1 MRQFPVYRLMMR
13 IHAFHRLYQY
23 RLERS
28 TKPFNARGAK
38 IQRCPY
44 CSVGLK
50 HCLCEFQPDIETQVA
65 VLLIVSQNEVFKPSN
80 TGRLIADTVKETYV
94 YQWSRTEPDPDML
107 DLLRDPHYFPVLIF
121 PAETEEEHSR
131 VLSDLSIIEPGKKPL
146 LIFVD
151 GSWREAKRIVRRSE
165 YLADLPLV
173 SIEPETVSNYVMRK
187 SDNDQ
192 HLATAEVAS
201 LVLDKFNENLGAETL
216 RLWFET
222 FKESYLLGKTRIKPK
237 KEKTALAE
245 YLSFYSKLD

>member
-1 MRQFPVYRLMMR
+1 MR

-28 TKPFNARGAK
+28 TKPFLARGCK
-38 IQRCPY
+38 IQRCAY
-44 CSVGLK
+44 CNVGLT
-50 HCLCEFQPDIETQVA
+50 HCLCQHQPDIETQVA
-65 VLLIVSQNEVFKPSN
+65 VLLIVSQQEVFKPSN

-94 YQWSRTEPDPDML
+94 YQWSRTDPDSQML
-107 DLLRDPHYFPVLIF
+107 DLLQNPAYFPVLIF

-131 VLSDLSIIEPGKKPL
+131 VMNQVESIASGKKPL

-151 GSWREAKRIVRRSE
+151 GSWREAKRIVRKSP
-165 YLADLPLV
+165 YLADLPLI
-173 SIEPETVSNYVMRK
+173 SIEPQVLSQYVMRK
-187 SDNDQ
+187 SDNEQ

-201 LVLDKFNENLGAETL
+201 LVLDKFGERLGAETL

-237 KEKTALAE
+237 EEKTALRD
-245 YLSFYSKLD
+245 YLLFKQNLD

>member
-1 MRQFPVYRLMMR
+1 MR

-28 TKPFNARGAK
+28 TKPFLARGCK
-38 IQRCPY
+38 IQRCAY
-44 CSVGLK
+44 CNVGLT
-50 HCLCEFQPDIETQVA
+50 HCLCQHQPDIETQVA
-65 VLLIVSQNEVFKPSN
+65 VLLIVSQQEVFKPSN

-94 YQWSRTEPDPDML
+94 YQWSRTDPDSQML
-107 DLLRDPHYFPVLIF
+107 DLLQSPAYFPVLVF

-131 VLSDLSIIEPGKKPL
+131 VMNQVESIASGKKPL

-151 GSWREAKRIVRRSE
+151 GSWREAKRIVRKSP
-165 YLADLPLV
+165 YLAGLPLI
-173 SIEPETVSNYVMRK
+173 SIEPQVLSQYVMRK
-187 SDNDQ
+187 SDNEQ

-201 LVLDKFNENLGAETL
+201 LALDKFGERLGAETL

-237 KEKTALAE
+237 EEKTALRD
-245 YLSFYSKLD
+245 YLLFKQNLD

>member
-1 MRQFPVYRLMMR
+1 MR

-28 TKPFNARGAK
+28 TKPFLARGCK
-38 IQRCPY
+38 IQRCAY
-44 CSVGLK
+44 CNVGLK
-50 HCLCEFQPDIETQVA
+50 HCLCQHQPDIETQVA
-65 VLLIVSQNEVFKPSN
+65 VLLIVSQQEVFKPSN

-94 YQWSRTEPDPDML
+94 YQWSRTDPDSQML
-107 DLLRDPHYFPVLIF
+107 DLLQSPAYFPVLVF

-131 VLSDLSIIEPGKKPL
+131 VMNQVESIASGKKPL

-151 GSWREAKRIVRRSE
+151 GSWREAKRIVRKSP
-165 YLADLPLV
+165 YLADLPLI
-173 SIEPETVSNYVMRK
+173 SIEPQVLSQYVMRK
-187 SDNDQ
+187 SDNEQ

-201 LVLDKFNENLGAETL
+201 LVLDKFGERLGAETL

-237 KEKTALAE
+237 EEKTALRD
-245 YLSFYSKLD
+245 YLLFKQNLD

>member
-1 MRQFPVYRLMMR
+1 MR

-28 TKPFNARGAK
+28 TKPFLARGCK
-38 IQRCPY
+38 IERCAY
-44 CSVGLK
+44 CNVGLT
-50 HCLCEFQPDIETQVA
+50 HCLCQHQPDIETQVA
-65 VLLIVSQNEVFKPSN
+65 VLLIVSQQEVFKPSN

-94 YQWSRTEPDPDML
+94 YQWSRTDPDSQML
-107 DLLRDPHYFPVLIF
+107 DLLQNPAYFPVLIF

-131 VLSDLSIIEPGKKPL
+131 VMNQVESIASGKKPL

-151 GSWREAKRIVRRSE
+151 GSWREAKRIVRKSP
-165 YLADLPLV
+165 YLADLPLI
-173 SIEPETVSNYVMRK
+173 SIEPQVLSQYVMRK
-187 SDNDQ
+187 SDNEQ

-201 LVLDKFNENLGAETL
+201 LVLDKFGERLGAETL

-237 KEKTALAE
+237 EEKTALRD
-245 YLSFYSKLD
+245 YLLFKQNLD

>member
-1 MRQFPVYRLMMR
+1 MR

-28 TKPFNARGAK
+28 TKPFNARGSK
-38 IQRCPY
+38 IQRCEF
-44 CSVGLK
+44 CNVGLK
-50 HCLCEFQPDIETQVA
+50 HCLCEYQPNIETQIA
-65 VLLIVSQNEVFKPSN
+65 VLMIVSQNEVFKPSN
-80 TGRLIADTVKETYV
+80 TGRLIADTIKETYV
-94 YQWSRTEPDPDML
+94 YQWSRTEPATEML
-107 DLLRDPHYFPVLIF
+107 TLLQNPTYFPVLVF
-121 PAETEEEHSR
+121 PAETKEEHSR
-131 VLSDLSIIEPGKKPL
+131 VLHNTSTIDPNKKPL
-146 LIFVD
+146 LVFVD

-165 YLADLPLV
+165 YLAHLPLV

-201 LVLDKFNENLGAETL
+201 LVLEKFDEKLASETL

-245 YLSFYSKLD
+245 YIKFSDIN

>member
-1 MRQFPVYRLMMR
+1 MR

-28 TKPFNARGAK
+28 TKPFNAKGAK
-38 IQRCPY
+38 IQRCPF
-44 CSVGLK
+44 CRVGIN
-50 HCLCEFQPDIETQVA
+50 HCLCEYQPDIETQLA

-94 YQWSRTEPDPDML
+94 YQWNRTDPDSQML
-107 DLLRDPHYFPVLIF
+107 DLLQDPGYFPVLVF
-121 PAETEEEHSR
+121 PAQSDDDQAR
-131 VLSDLSIIEPGKKPL
+131 VINNVSHMNPDKKPL

-165 YLADLPLV
+165 YLTDLPLV
-173 SIEPETVSNYVMRK
+173 SIEPETLSNYVMRK
-187 SDNDQ
+187 SDNEQ

-201 LVLDKFNENLGAETL
+201 IVLKTFGEHQGAETL

-237 KEKTALAE
+237 KEKSALAE
-245 YLSFYSKLD
+245 YVEFISHQ

>member
-1 MRQFPVYRLMMR
+1 MMR

-28 TKPFNARGAK
+28 TKPFNARGSK
-38 IQRCPY
+38 IQRCAY
-44 CSVGLK
+44 CNVGLQ
-50 HCLCEFQPDIETQVA
+50 HCLCEYQPNIETQVA
-65 VLLIVSQNEVFKPSN
+65 VLMIVSQNEVFKPSN
-80 TGRLIADTVKETYV
+80 TGRLIADTIKETHV
-94 YQWSRTEPDPDML
+94 YQWSRTDPDSQML
-107 DLLRDPHYFPVLIF
+107 DLLQDPAYFPVLVF

-131 VLSDLSIIEPGKKPL
+131 VLHNTFSIDPNKTPL
-146 LIFVD
+146 LIFID

-165 YLADLPLV
+165 YLAHLPLV
-173 SIEPETVSNYVMRK
+173 SIEPEAVSNYVMRK

-201 LVLDKFNENLGAETL
+201 LVLDKFGEKLGAETL

-245 YLSFYSKLD
+245 YIDFRHNNH

>member
-1 MRQFPVYRLMMR
+1 MR

-28 TKPFNARGAK
+28 TKPFLARGCK
-38 IQRCPY
+38 IQRCAY
-44 CSVGLK
+44 CNVGLT
-50 HCLCEFQPDIETQVA
+50 HCLCQHQPDIETQVA
-65 VLLIVSQNEVFKPSN
+65 VLLIVSQQEVFKPSN

-94 YQWSRTEPDPDML
+94 YQWSRTDPDSQML
-107 DLLRDPHYFPVLIF
+107 DLLQNSAYFPVLVF

-131 VLSDLSIIEPGKKPL
+131 VMHQVESITSGKKPL

-151 GSWREAKRIVRRSE
+151 GSWREAKRIVRKSP
-165 YLADLPLV
+165 YLADLPLI
-173 SIEPETVSNYVMRK
+173 SIEPQVLSQYVMRK
-187 SDNDQ
+187 SDNEQ

-201 LVLDKFNENLGAETL
+201 LVLDKFGERLGAETL

-237 KEKTALAE
+237 EEKTALRD
-245 YLSFYSKLD
+245 YLLFKQNLD

>member
-1 MRQFPVYRLMMR
+1 MR

-38 IQRCPY
+38 IQRCPF
-44 CSVGLK
+44 CNVGIQ
-50 HCLCEFQPDIETQVA
+50 HCLCEFQPDIDTQVA

-80 TGRLIADTVKETYV
+80 TGRLIADLIKETYV
-94 YQWSRTEPDPDML
+94 YQWSRTEPDSQML
-107 DLLRDPHYFPVLIF
+107 DLLQDPSYFPVLVF

-131 VLSDLSIIEPGKKPL
+131 VLENASGINQGQKPL

-151 GSWREAKRIVRRSE
+151 GSWREAKRIIRRSE
-165 YLADLPLV
+165 YLANLPLV
-173 SIEPETVSNYVMRK
+173 SIEPETVSQYVMRK

-201 LVLDKFNENLGAETL
+201 MVLEKFNEHLAAETL

-245 YLSFYSKLD
+245 YIHFIGSNNLG

>member
-1 MRQFPVYRLMMR
+1 MR

-28 TKPFNARGAK
+28 TKPFLARGCK
-38 IQRCPY
+38 IQRCAY
-44 CSVGLK
+44 CNVGLT
-50 HCLCEFQPDIETQVA
+50 HCLCQHQPDIETQVA
-65 VLLIVSQNEVFKPSN
+65 VLLIVSQQEVFKPSN

-94 YQWSRTEPDPDML
+94 YQWSRTDPDSQML
-107 DLLRDPHYFPVLIF
+107 DLLQNPAYFPVLVF

-131 VLSDLSIIEPGKKPL
+131 VMNQVESIASDKKPL

-151 GSWREAKRIVRRSE
+151 GSWREAKRIVRKSP
-165 YLADLPLV
+165 YLADLPLI
-173 SIEPETVSNYVMRK
+173 SIEPQVLSQYVMRK
-187 SDNDQ
+187 SDNEQ

-201 LVLDKFNENLGAETL
+201 LVLDKFGERLGAETL

-237 KEKTALAE
+237 EEKTALRD
-245 YLSFYSKLD
+245 YLLFKQNLD